1 MKTKNRSNHPLHK
14 SNAQKQAIIFIFLTK
29 PITLYYLCK
38 SFNVKYIEEQSIQ
51 SYIIQQIYHKTYINK
66 ASIMNTY
73 ENQIFKIPVES
84 QDYPQT
90 SDFIIKSIEGII
102 ENSIQEGKNKIILNT
117 NLRNG
122 LPMENINKIAG
133 PIVEAWAGELFE
145 SIALENGNKWN
156 LVHSE
161 ACSRLGMA
169 DIILQFK
176 KSTTFGSVVTANVDS
191 KATAE
196 DLENSGKSPNIT
208 SFARIRSAYVDD
220 ADFIFI
226 ILSLKHKVFC
236 QKNLQTGLMDGIM
249 EVVKYNAYDMKYIS
263 DPDLSYNPA
272 LGTGQLQIRDIH
284 YVTLKKR
291 TTWEFCQLLDFK
303 YLSSTKRT
311 FEDWFILA
319 QQNGWIK

>member
-1 MKTKNRSNHPLHK
+1 
-14 SNAQKQAIIFIFLTK
+14 
-29 PITLYYLCK
+29 
-38 SFNVKYIEEQSIQ
+38 
-51 SYIIQQIYHKTYINK
+51 
-66 ASIMNTY
+66 MNTY
-73 ENQIFKIPVES
+73 EKQNFKIPVES
-84 QDYPQT
+84 ADYPQT
-90 SDFIIKSIEGII
+90 SAFVVKSIEGIVEDAI
-102 ENSIQEGKNKIILNT
+102 KQGQNKIILNT

-145 SIALENGNKWN
+145 SISSKNGNSWN

-176 KSTTFGSVVTANVDS
+176 RNTSFGSVVTANVDS

-196 DLENSGKSPNIT
+196 DLEKSGKSPNIT
-208 SFARIRSAYVDD
+208 SYARIRSAYVED

-226 ILSLKHKVFC
+226 ILSLKHKVYC
-236 QKNLQTGLMDGIM
+236 QKNVQTGLMDGIM
-249 EVVKYNAYDMKYIS
+249 EVVKYNAYDIKYIS
-263 DPDLSYNPA
+263 SSDLSYNPA

-284 YVTLKKR
+284 YVNTENR
-291 TTWEFCQLLDFK
+291 TTWEFCKLLDSK

-311 FEDWFILA
+311 FDDWLA
-319 QQNGWIK
+319 LATQYGWIK